1 MLQDGRGVWQTLS
14 EGFAERGDVG
24 VDRARGAPTDDLGG
38 PQRWGRPRDFS
49 IRVSLSVSSLHA
61 RSRSRL
67 SAGGYGMRERRVGGL
82 SAPGSGAHRLTPART
97 LSWVSSVSPG
107 TWGI

>member
-49 IRVSLSVSSLHA
+49 IRVSLSP
-61 RSRSRL
+61 L
-67 SAGGYGMRERRVGGL
+67 STPVPALG
-82 SAPGSGAHRLTPART
+82 SALEAMG
-97 LSWVSSVSPG
+97 
-107 TWGI
+107 